1 MPVAHIHVRRG
12 RTPQQNLGLLQGIHS
27 ALVDAFAIPDAD
39 RTQVLHEHSEENF
52 EIPPAKSN
60 AYTLIEIT
68 AFRGRSEEAKRR
80 LYRTIVQNLETA
92 GIATSDVLIVLHE
105 PPLENWGIR
114 GVPASEVDLGYR
126 LDV

>member
-12 RTPQQNLGLLQGIHS
+12 RTPQQKLGLLQGIHS
-27 ALVDAFAIPDAD
+27 AIVDAFAIPEAD
-39 RTQVLHEHSEENF
+39 CTQVLHEHSEENF

-60 AYTLIEIT
+60 AYTLIEI
-68 AFRGRSEEAKRR
+68 
-80 LYRTIVQNLETA
+80 TIVQNLETA